1 MESPRSCPTR
11 LCRTEGSPQHSV
23 ETPARVARPS
33 GPLWGSAPRIQRC
46 RTGNRRGGS
55 HLRTRRGGGAACG
68 ARGGMR
74 DSWDWSAPMHAAEKG
89 HATCVEL
96 LAEKEEGMETTRG
109 WFGCLPGTAAL
120 DIARWKGFTAIA
132 SILSG

>member
-11 LCRTEGSPQHSV
+11 LCRTEGSAQHSV
-23 ETPARVARPS
+23 ETPARAATAERATLRL
-33 GPLWGSAPRIQRC
+33 GPQNAAVQHWQPAGV
-46 RTGNRRGGS
+46 N
-55 HLRTRRGGGAACG
+55 HLRTRRGGGATCG

-96 LAEKEEGMETTRG
+96 LAEREGVCRRATVRQ
-109 WFGCLPGTAAL
+109 
-120 DIARWKGFTAIA
+120 
-132 SILSG
+132 LS

>member
-11 LCRTEGSPQHSV
+11 LCRAEGSAQHSV
-23 ETPARVARPS
+23 ETPARAARPS
-33 GPLWGSAPRIQRC
+33 EPLWGSAPRIQRC
-46 RTGNRRGGS
+46 STGNRRGVNP
-55 HLRTRRGGGAACG
+55 LRTRRGGGAACG

-96 LAEKEEGMETTRG
+96 LTEHEGGMQRVTVRQ
-109 WFGCLPGTAAL
+109 
-120 DIARWKGFTAIA
+120 R
-132 SILSG
+132 S